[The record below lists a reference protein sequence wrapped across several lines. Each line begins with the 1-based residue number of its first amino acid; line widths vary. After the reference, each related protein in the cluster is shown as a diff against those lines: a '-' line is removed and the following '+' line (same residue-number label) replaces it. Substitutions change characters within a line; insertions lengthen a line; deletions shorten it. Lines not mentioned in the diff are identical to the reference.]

1 MKNSTNIDG
10 QVPNWWIIILNSN
23 RYKHQLKIET
33 QNILQRGIFWAM
45 YITLFLVVVVILN
58 IYFFA
63 HGLYDIKDILPEIA
77 PVTVLVVV
85 GFFVIKL
92 LALNGVTS
100 QQSHTFLILLVLAW
114 CYLLY
119 GLVQLSSDPLPG
131 IESLADILALVFVFA
146 LFPNRKVML
155 LAILPFLLF
164 SCVYRLYEYP
174 DAPVFPLTKFV
185 CVLAIIM
192 SGQKIISGWFVKAVI
207 RDFEKQKLVKQF
219 KRLALIDGL
228 TNISN
233 RRHFDEILAQEIR
246 ASERNNHA
254 LAIILLDIDF
264 FKRLNDTLGHQ
275 AGDEQLVKVA
285 EIISAAVSRPRD
297 LVARYGGEEF
307 VIALPNTDLLGA
319 IHVADK
325 VKSLLA
331 EAELIHPCSD
341 VSEWVTLSQGIAQ
354 WEDGMSKDNLVKM
367 ADRMLYRAKSA
378 GRNTVCSDEQSTN
391 L

>member
-1 MKNSTNIDG
+1 
-10 QVPNWWIIILNSN
+10 VPHRWRIALNSN
-23 RYKHQLKIET
+23 QYKHQLKIET
-33 QNILQRGIFWAM
+33 QNILQQGIFWAM
-45 YITLFLVVVVILN
+45 YMTLFLAVVVILN

-63 HGLYDIKDILPEIA
+63 HDLYNIKDILPELA

-85 GFFVIKL
+85 FFVIKL
-92 LALNGVTS
+92 LAWNDVTS
-100 QQSHTFLILLVLAW
+100 QQSYTFLILLVVAW

-119 GLVQLSSDPLPG
+119 SLVQLSSKPLPG
-131 IESLADILALVFVFA
+131 IELLADILALVFVFA
-146 LFPNRKVML
+146 LLPNRKVML
-155 LAILPFLLF
+155 LAVLPFLLF
-164 SCVYRLYEYP
+164 SCFYRLNEYP
-174 DAPVFPLTKFV
+174 DAPVFPLIKFV

-207 RDFEKQKLVKQF
+207 QDFEKQKLLKQF

-233 RRHFDEILAQEIR
+233 RRHFDEILAQELR

-254 LAIILLDIDF
+254 LSIILLDIDF

-275 AGDEQLVKVA
+275 AGDDQLVKVA

-319 IHVADK
+319 TRVAEK

-354 WEDGMSKDNLVKM
+354 WEQGMSKDNLVKM

-378 GRNTVCSDEQSTN
+378 GRNTVCSDEQNTKH
-391 L
+391 